1 MSTDFGLGNIGDYN
15 IFSTMNP
22 FLEKL
27 LWTNKDF
34 DGNITGNRNIAE
46 SVTGLHCLDGLQGW
60 EAVPIIRNFF
70 KRVKGY
76 KLFEEDRTVLEDFPA
91 EGVVCIMSQLAM
103 LMADCINNPYERISV
118 C

>member
-15 IFSTMNP
+15 IFSTMDP

-27 LWTNKDF
+27 LWMNKDF
-34 DGNITGNRNIAE
+34 DGNMTGNRNIAE
-46 SVTGLHCLDGLQGW
+46 TVRGLHCLNGLQGW
-60 EAVPIIRNFF
+60 EAIPVIRNFF

-91 EGVVCIMSQLAM
+91 EGVITIMSQLAM
-103 LMADCINNPYERISV
+103 LMADCHEKPYETVSV
-118 C
+118 Y